1 MISALIIGVLF
12 GFLLQAGQFCFVSGF
27 RNIVYQKNPRF
38 LTALMIAVTIQSIG
52 FYSLTAFGWLQIPEG
67 NLPVIATLLGGFLFG
82 GGMVLAGCCGSGA
95 WFRSGEGLVGTWLA
109 LLSFVITLA
118 AAQKG
123 SLKHWLEPLFIEP
136 TQMDTIDSTLGISPW
151 ILIAVLLVLT
161 ALLLWYQHKHP
172 RYIPPAEGRYKRIPL
187 NVTAV
192 LIGVLGIVAWLVS
205 ASYGRNFGFGISVPS
220 ANVIQY
226 LVTGQQRYFNWGSVF
241 VVGILIGSA
250 CSAKVR
256 GEFAL
261 TVPPDGITAVKRLLG
276 GVFLGLGA
284 TLAGGCTVT
293 NSLVAT
299 AYFSWQGWISTFAIM
314 IGVWSFSYFV
324 KTAQCKL

>member
-1 MISALIIGVLF
+1 MISAFIIGISF
-12 GFLLQAGQFCFVSGF
+12 GILLQAGKFCFVSGF
-27 RNIVYQKNPRF
+27 HNIFYQKNPRF
-38 LTALMIAVTIQSIG
+38 FTALMIAVTIQSIG
-52 FYSLTAFGWLQIPEG
+52 FYSLQALDLLQIPEG
-67 NLPVIATLLGGFLFG
+67 NLPVIATVSGGFLFG

-95 WFRSGEGLVGTWLA
+95 WFRSGEGMVGTWLA

-123 SLKHWLEPLFIEP
+123 SLKQLLEPLFIEP
-136 TQMDTIDSTLGISPW
+136 TQMDTIYGTFNISPW
-151 ILIAVLLVLT
+151 ALIAVFVVVT
-161 ALLLWYQHKHP
+161 ALLLFYQHRHP
-172 RYIPPAEGRYKRIPL
+172 RYTPPAEGKFKRIPL
-187 NVTAV
+187 NIVAI
-192 LIGVLGIVAWLVS
+192 LIGLLGIVAWVVS
-205 ASYGRNFGFGISVPS
+205 AHYGRNFGFGISVPS

-241 VVGILIGSA
+241 VVGILIGSMI
-250 CSAKVR
+250 SAKIR

-261 TVPPDGITAVKRLLG
+261 TIPPDGITAVKRLVG
-276 GVFLGLGA
+276 GVFLGIGA

-314 IGVWSFSYFV
+314 IGVWFVSYFV
-324 KTAQCKL
+324 KNTQCKI